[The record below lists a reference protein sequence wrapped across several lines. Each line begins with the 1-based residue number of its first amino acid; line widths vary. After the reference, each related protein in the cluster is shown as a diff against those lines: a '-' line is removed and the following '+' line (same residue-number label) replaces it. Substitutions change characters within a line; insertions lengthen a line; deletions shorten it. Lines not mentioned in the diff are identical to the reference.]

1 MAAARPGGALCEAL
15 IAADRSQEVTRA
27 SALPKAVADFY
38 VLKAELYTGLKMI
51 NDAGHELYASNPL
64 SSSRFNLS
72 LLHRRHVPG
81 TTAPEPARGP
91 AMFASSSARLLPANN
106 ARLSL

>member
-1 MAAARPGGALCEAL
+1 MYGTMQSADGGVEERARVAPHQPRCARLPLPATLRCAWRGVWPLRGQGRALCEAL

-51 NDAGHELYASNPL
+51 NDAG
-64 SSSRFNLS
+64 R
-72 LLHRRHVPG
+72 
-81 TTAPEPARGP
+81 
-91 AMFASSSARLLPANN
+91 
-106 ARLSL
+106 

>member
-1 MAAARPGGALCEAL
+1 VYGRCAARGELRFAGRGVWPLRGQGGALCEAL

-51 NDAGHELYASNPL
+51 NDAG
-64 SSSRFNLS
+64 R
-72 LLHRRHVPG
+72 
-81 TTAPEPARGP
+81 
-91 AMFASSSARLLPANN
+91 
-106 ARLSL
+106 